1 MRYDDVMSTA
11 VTWKPGGQIQT
22 PSEQII
28 LNSQP
33 QFPFCKTTH
42 LDYFSNSFSCK
53 ILRFSNM
60 SVALT
65 NKMSTFKVGKNDR
78 K

>member
-1 MRYDDVMSTA
+1 MRCDDVMSTA
-11 VTWKPGGQIQT
+11 LTWRPRGQVQT
-22 PSEQII
+22 PTEKII

-33 QFPFCKTTH
+33 QFPFCKTTQ

-53 ILRFSNM
+53 IPRFSNM

-65 NKMSTFKVGKNDR
+65 NKMSTFKVGKHDR

>member
-1 MRYDDVMSTA
+1 MSYDDVMSTA
-11 VTWKPGGQIQT
+11 LTWKPGGQVQT
-22 PSEQII
+22 PEQII

-33 QFPFCKTTH
+33 QFPFCKTTQ

-53 ILRFSNM
+53 ILRFSTM

-65 NKMSTFKVGKNDR
+65 NKMSTFEVGKDDR